1 MRNLSLSLAQV
12 ALWTGAATTAAVNDG
27 VVIRG
32 ADVLP
37 VTKGLIEGG
46 TVVLRGGKIAAVGKD
61 LPVPEGARVIEARG
75 KFLIPGIVDMHS
87 HLGVYPWP
95 GTEANSDGNEA
106 TDPNTAMVRAVDSIW
121 FEDPGMLRAVAG
133 GTTTIQVLPGSANL
147 IGGESA
153 ILKLRVGAGRD
164 GMLFAGAPRGIK
176 MALGENPKGVYGPRG
191 QLPSTRMGNIA
202 ALREA
207 FVKAADYDRKWRD
220 WEGRKGST
228 EKASPP
234 DRDLRLE
241 TLVDVMKGKVRV
253 NTHCYRAD
261 EILSLFDVAD
271 ECGFKVASL
280 HH

>member
-1 MRNLSLSLAQV
+1 MRNLSLSLALV

-32 ADVLP
+32 ATVLT
-37 VTKGLIEGG
+37 VTKGTIEGG

-95 GTEANSDGNEA
+95 GTDANSDGNEA

-133 GTTTIQVLPGSANL
+133 GVTTIQVLPGSANV

-164 GMLFAGAPRGIK
+164 MVVKDAPRGLK
-176 MALGENPKGVYGPRG
+176 MAMGENPKGVYGARNV
-191 QLPSTRMGNIA
+191 LPSTRMGNA
-202 ALREA
+202 YVLRDA
-207 FVKAADYDRKWRD
+207 YIKAAEYARKQSEYEERRGKD
-220 WEGRKGST
+220 KDA
-228 EKASPP
+228 KPP

-241 TLVDVMKGKVRV
+241 TL
-253 NTHCYRAD
+253 
-261 EILSLFDVAD
+261 
-271 ECGFKVASL
+271 
-280 HH
+280 